1 MSAGDGTDVVF
12 WHRGMWG
19 PVRFATLAATV
30 GVVLPSALRLSL
42 AGETAPGGSRAESP
56 APSPSTILQGY
67 RRFNGACSH
76 CHGPDGSGSTFA
88 PSLVERPIAADA
100 FRTIVLQGAGNGP
113 FVMRGFASDPN
124 VAPYI
129 DAIYA
134 YLDAR
139 RRGVVGRG
147 RPPNP

>member
-1 MSAGDGTDVVF
+1 
-12 WHRGMWG
+12 
-19 PVRFATLAATV
+19 
-30 GVVLPSALRLSL
+30 
-42 AGETAPGGSRAESP
+42 
-56 APSPSTILQGY
+56 
-67 RRFNGACSH
+67 
-76 CHGPDGSGSTFA
+76 
-88 PSLVERPIAADA
+88 
-100 FRTIVLQGAGNGP
+100 
-113 FVMRGFASDPN
+113 MRGFASDPN